1 MSKSEYAPPLAPVGD
16 AASVQ
21 ETVERK
27 VGNAAPG
34 QKSESGPASAGSVG
48 SAAASVP
55 PASSGGFSQAA
66 GWHLPPHATHADPLL
81 DCLVQLTRLHGKP
94 YTAQALSNGLPLV
107 DQRLTPSLLARAAAR
122 AQFSTRI
129 VRRDLVDV
137 PQGLLP
143 AILILNGNQAC
154 LLLKPLEDGRFLV
167 QYPESESPVEVDAQ
181 SLQQSYAGL
190 MCFVRPQFHF
200 EQRAVQKEVQPRSS
214 HWFWAVVLENKRL
227 YRDALMAA
235 VLINVFALTMPLFS
249 MNVYDRVVPNNAV
262 ETLWVLAIGISLVL
276 IFNFVLTTARAYV
289 VDAASKR
296 VDVQLSAQIM
306 ERVLD
311 LRMESRPASV
321 GSFAANLRSF
331 ESVRDFI
338 ASASLTTLVDLPFVL
353 LFLVV
358 IAWISPWMVLAPVV
372 AIGAILL
379 VSFWAQARMEALT
392 LKTFQASSQ
401 RNAMLVESLTN
412 LEAVKTLNAQSGVQR
427 LWESSTQYIAY
438 MGGKIKFI
446 SSGTVNFV
454 QTLQQLVTV
463 AVVVIGVYQVQEQA
477 LSMGGIIAASMIAGR
492 CLAPFGQVAGLMMQ
506 FHNARTSLNS
516 IDNYMKMPVEHEAGR
531 EYVARPDLRG
541 AIEFRNVSFGYP
553 GSAQNSLSG
562 VSFSVRAGER
572 VGIIGRIGSGK
583 TTLEKLVLGLYQPTE
598 GAVLIDGMDARQI
611 DPVDLRRAIGHVPQD
626 PMLFYGSLKH
636 NLLVGA
642 PHATEADM
650 LRAARI
656 AGVDEFAAQNPKGYD
671 MLVGERGESL
681 SGGQR
686 QSIAVARA
694 LIHDPAMLLLDEP
707 SSNLDNQSEAQL
719 KRRLQEAAQGK
730 TMVLVTHR
738 TALLTLVDRLIVIDG
753 GKIVADGAKDQVIEA
768 LKQGRIGGAGGR
780 A

>member
-1 MSKSEYAPPLAPVGD
+1 MSKSDFVPSLAPGHV
-16 AASVQ
+16 SE
-21 ETVERK
+21 ETAQKAPDTERSK
-27 VGNAAPG
+27 DSPD
-34 QKSESGPASAGSVG
+34 
-48 SAAASVP
+48 
-55 PASSGGFSQAA
+55 SSGAAFSQAA
-66 GWHLPPHATHADPLL
+66 GWRIPAHETHADPLL
-81 DCLVQLTRLHGKP
+81 DCLVQLTQLHGKP

-107 DQRLTPSLLARAAAR
+107 NQRLTPSLLARAAAR
-122 AQFSTRI
+122 AQFTTRI
-129 VRRDLVDV
+129 VERGLADV
-137 PQGLLP
+137 PEGLLP
-143 AILILNGNQAC
+143 AILLLNGNRAC
-154 LLLKPLEDGRFLV
+154 LLLKSLDNGRFLL
-167 QYPESESPVEVDAQ
+167 QYPESDSPVEVEAQ
-181 SLQQSYAGL
+181 SLRQDYAGL
-190 MCFVRPQFHF
+190 MCFVRPQFRF
-200 EQRAVQKEVQPRSS
+200 EQRSVQKGVEPRSS
-214 HWFWAVVLENKRL
+214 HWFWAAVLENRRL
-227 YRDALMAA
+227 YRDALLAA
-235 VLINVFALTMPLFS
+235 VLINIFALAMPLFS

-276 IFNFVLTTARAYV
+276 IFNFALTTARAYV

-296 VDVQLSAQIM
+296 VDVKLSAQIM

-311 LRMESRPASV
+311 LRMERRPASV

-353 LFLVV
+353 LFLVA
-358 IAWISPWMVLAPVV
+358 IAWVSPWMLIPPVV
-372 AIGAILL
+372 AIAAILL

-401 RNAMLVESLTN
+401 RNALLVESLTN

-463 AVVVIGVYQVQEQA
+463 AVVVIGVYQVQDA
-477 LSMGGIIAASMIAGR
+477 AISMGGIIAASMIAGR

-506 FHNARTSLNS
+506 YHNARTSLSS
-516 IDNYMKMPVEHEAGR
+516 IDNYMKMPVEHEADR
-531 EYVARPDLRG
+531 EFVSRPDLRG
-541 AIEFRNVSFGYP
+541 AIEFRNVSFSYP
-553 GSAQNSLSG
+553 GSEQSSLSG
-562 VSFSVRAGER
+562 VSFAVQPGER

-598 GAVLIDGMDARQI
+598 GAVLIDGIDARQI

-626 PMLFYGSLKH
+626 PMLFYGSLKQ

-642 PHATEADM
+642 PFAGESDM
-650 LRAARI
+650 LRAARV
-656 AGVDEFAAQNPKGYD
+656 AGVDEFVANNPKGYD

-686 QSIAVARA
+686 QSIAMARA
-694 LIHDPAMLLLDEP
+694 LINDPAMLLLDEP

-719 KRRLQEAAQGK
+719 KRRLQEASAGK
-730 TMVLVTHR
+730 TVVLVTHR
-738 TALLTLVDRLIVIDG
+738 TALLTLVDRLIVIDN
-753 GKIVADGAKDQVIEA
+753 GKIVADGAKDHVIEA
-768 LKQGRIGGAGGR
+768 LKQGRIGGAGAR

>member
-1 MSKSEYAPPLAPVGD
+1 M
-16 AASVQ
+16 
-21 ETVERK
+21 
-27 VGNAAPG
+27 
-34 QKSESGPASAGSVG
+34 PA
-48 SAAASVP
+48 
-55 PASSGGFSQAA
+55 
-66 GWHLPPHATHADPLL
+66 HETHADPLL
-81 DCLVQLTRLHGKP
+81 DCLVQLTNLHGKP

-129 VRRDLVDV
+129 VQRSLDDV

-143 AILILNGNQAC
+143 AILILHGDRAC
-154 LLLKPLEDGRFLV
+154 LLLRALESGRFLL
-167 QYPESESPVEVDAQ
+167 QYPESEGPVEVEAQ
-181 SLQQSYAGL
+181 ALLQDYSGL
-190 MCFVRPQFHF
+190 MCFVRPQFRF
-200 EQRAVQKEVQPRSS
+200 EPRSVQQGLEPRSS
-214 HWFWAVVLENKRL
+214 HWFWAVILENRRL
-227 YRDALMAA
+227 YRDALLAA
-235 VLINVFALTMPLFS
+235 VLINVFALAMPLFS

-262 ETLWVLAIGISLVL
+262 ETLWVLTIGISLVL
-276 IFNFVLTTARAYV
+276 IFNFVLTTTRAYV

-353 LFLVV
+353 LFLVA
-358 IAWISPWMVLAPVV
+358 IAWVSPWMLIPPVV
-372 AIGAILL
+372 AIAAILL
-379 VSFWAQARMEALT
+379 VSFWAQARMESLT

-401 RNAMLVESLTN
+401 RNALLVESLTN

-454 QTLQQLVTV
+454 QTLQQLVTI
-463 AVVVIGVYQVQEQA
+463 AVVVIGVYQVQDSA

-516 IDNYMKMPVEHEAGR
+516 IDNYMKMPVEHEAER
-531 EYVARPDLRG
+531 EFVSRPDLRG
-541 AIEFRNVSFGYP
+541 AIEFRNVSFSYP
-553 GSAQNSLSG
+553 GSEQASLSG
-562 VSFSVRAGER
+562 VSFSLRPGER

-583 TTLEKLVLGLYQPTE
+583 TTLEKLVLGLYQPSE
-598 GAVLIDGMDARQI
+598 GSVLIDGMDARQI

-642 PHATEADM
+642 PFADETDM
-650 LRAARI
+650 LHAARI
-656 AGVDEFAAQNPKGYD
+656 AGVDDFAARNPKGYD

-694 LIHDPAMLLLDEP
+694 LINDPAILLLDEP

-719 KRRLQEAAQGK
+719 KRRLEEASQGK
-730 TMVLVTHR
+730 TILLVTHR

-753 GKIVADGAKDQVIEA
+753 GRIVADGAKDQVIEA
-768 LKQGRIGGAGGR
+768 LKQGRIGGVGGR

>member
-1 MSKSEYAPPLAPVGD
+1 MASSNGTDVTQKAGQGSLPE
-16 AASVQ
+16 AA
-21 ETVERK
+21 
-27 VGNAAPG
+27 AAAE
-34 QKSESGPASAGSVG
+34 QVGPAFLGARG
-48 SAAASVP
+48 SAHA
-55 PASSGGFSQAA
+55 PAGDWRMPA
-66 GWHLPPHATHADPLL
+66 HETHADPLL
-81 DCLVQLTRLHGKP
+81 DCLVQLTNLHGKP

-129 VRRDLVDV
+129 VQRSLDAV

-143 AILILNGNQAC
+143 AILILHGDRAC
-154 LLLKPLEDGRFLV
+154 LLLRTLESGRFLV
-167 QYPESESPVEVDAQ
+167 QYPESESPVEVEAQ
-181 SLQQSYAGL
+181 ALLQDYAGL
-190 MCFVRPQFHF
+190 MCFVRPQFRF
-200 EQRAVQKEVQPRSS
+200 EPRSVQQGMEPRSS
-214 HWFWAVVLENKRL
+214 HWFWAVILENRRL
-227 YRDALMAA
+227 YRDALLAA
-235 VLINVFALTMPLFS
+235 VLINVFALAMPLFS

-276 IFNFVLTTARAYV
+276 IFNFVLTTTRAYV

-353 LFLVV
+353 LFLVA
-358 IAWISPWMVLAPVV
+358 IAWVSPWMLIPPVV
-372 AIGAILL
+372 AIAAILL
-379 VSFWAQARMEALT
+379 VSFWAQVRMESLT

-401 RNAMLVESLTN
+401 RNALLVESLTN

-454 QTLQQLVTV
+454 QTLQQLVTI
-463 AVVVIGVYQVQEQA
+463 AVVVIGVYQVQDA
-477 LSMGGIIAASMIAGR
+477 SLSMGGIIAASMIAGR

-516 IDNYMKMPVEHEAGR
+516 IDNYMKMPVEHEAER
-531 EYVARPDLRG
+531 EFVSRPDLRG
-541 AIEFRNVSFGYP
+541 AIEFRNVSFSYP
-553 GSAQNSLSG
+553 GSEQASLSG
-562 VSFSVRAGER
+562 VSFSLRPGER

-583 TTLEKLVLGLYQPTE
+583 TTLEKLVLGLYQPSE
-598 GAVLIDGMDARQI
+598 GSVLIDGMDARQI

-642 PHATEADM
+642 PFADETDM
-650 LRAARI
+650 LHAARI
-656 AGVDEFAAQNPKGYD
+656 AGVDDFAARNPKGYD

-694 LIHDPAMLLLDEP
+694 LINDPAILLLDEP

-719 KRRLQEAAQGK
+719 KRRLEEASQGK
-730 TMVLVTHR
+730 TILLVTHR

-753 GKIVADGAKDQVIEA
+753 GRIVADGAKDQVIEA
-768 LKQGRIGGAGGR
+768 LKQGRIGGVGGR

>member
-1 MSKSEYAPPLAPVGD
+1 M
-16 AASVQ
+16 
-21 ETVERK
+21 
-27 VGNAAPG
+27 
-34 QKSESGPASAGSVG
+34 PA
-48 SAAASVP
+48 
-55 PASSGGFSQAA
+55 
-66 GWHLPPHATHADPLL
+66 HETHADPLL
-81 DCLVQLTRLHGKP
+81 DCLVQLTNLHGKP

-129 VRRDLVDV
+129 VQRGLDDV

-143 AILILNGNQAC
+143 AILILHGGRAC
-154 LLLKPLEDGRFLV
+154 LLLRPQESGRFLV
-167 QYPESESPVEVDAQ
+167 QYPESESPVEVEAQ
-181 SLQQSYAGL
+181 ALLQDYAGL
-190 MCFVRPQFHF
+190 MCFVRPQFRF
-200 EQRAVQKEVQPRSS
+200 EPRSVQQGMEPRSS
-214 HWFWAVVLENKRL
+214 HWFWAVILENRRL
-227 YRDALMAA
+227 YRDALLAA
-235 VLINVFALTMPLFS
+235 VLINVFALAMPLFS

-276 IFNFVLTTARAYV
+276 IFNFVLTTTRAYV

-353 LFLVV
+353 LFLVA
-358 IAWISPWMVLAPVV
+358 IAWISPWMLIPPVV
-372 AIGAILL
+372 AIAAILL
-379 VSFWAQARMEALT
+379 VSFWAQARMESLT

-401 RNAMLVESLTN
+401 RNALLVESLTN
-412 LEAVKTLNAQSGVQR
+412 LEAVKTLNAQGGVQR

-463 AVVVIGVYQVQEQA
+463 AVVIVGVYQVQDSA

-516 IDNYMKMPVEHEAGR
+516 IDNYMKMPVEHEADR
-531 EYVARPDLRG
+531 EFVSRPDLRG
-541 AIEFRNVSFGYP
+541 AIEFRNVSFSYP
-553 GSAQNSLSG
+553 GSEQASLSG
-562 VSFSVRAGER
+562 VSFSVRPGER

-598 GAVLIDGMDARQI
+598 GSVLIDGVDARQI

-642 PHATEADM
+642 PFAGESDM
-650 LRAARI
+650 LHAARI
-656 AGVDEFAAQNPKGYD
+656 AGVDEFVARNPRGYD

-694 LIHDPAMLLLDEP
+694 LINDPAILLLDEP

-719 KRRLQEAAQGK
+719 KRRLEEAARDK
-730 TMVLVTHR
+730 TILLVTHR

-753 GKIVADGAKDQVIEA
+753 GKIVADGGKEQVIEA
-768 LKQGRIGGAGGR
+768 LKQGRIGGVGGR

>member
-1 MSKSEYAPPLAPVGD
+1 M
-16 AASVQ
+16 
-21 ETVERK
+21 
-27 VGNAAPG
+27 
-34 QKSESGPASAGSVG
+34 PA
-48 SAAASVP
+48 
-55 PASSGGFSQAA
+55 
-66 GWHLPPHATHADPLL
+66 HETHADPLL
-81 DCLVQLTRLHGKP
+81 DCLVQLTHLHGKP

-129 VRRDLVDV
+129 VQRTLDDV

-143 AILILNGNQAC
+143 AILLLHGDRAC
-154 LLLKPLEDGRFLV
+154 LLLRVQEGGRVLL
-167 QYPESESPVEVDAQ
+167 QYPESDSPVEVE
-181 SLQQSYAGL
+181 LQALLQDYMGL
-190 MCFVRPQFHF
+190 MCFVRPQFRF
-200 EQRAVQKEVQPRSS
+200 EQRSVQQGMEPRSS
-214 HWFWAVVLENKRL
+214 HWFWAVILENRRL
-227 YRDALMAA
+227 YRDALLAA
-235 VLINVFALTMPLFS
+235 VLINVFALAMPLFS

-262 ETLWVLAIGISLVL
+262 ETLWVLSIGISLVL
-276 IFNFVLTTARAYV
+276 IFNFVLTTTRAYV

-353 LFLVV
+353 LFLVA
-358 IAWISPWMVLAPVV
+358 IAWVSPWMLIPPVV
-372 AIGAILL
+372 AIAAILL
-379 VSFWAQARMEALT
+379 VSFWAQARMESLT

-401 RNAMLVESLTN
+401 RNALLVESLTN
-412 LEAVKTLNAQSGVQR
+412 LEAVKTLNAQGGVQR

-454 QTLQQLVTV
+454 QTLQQLVTI
-463 AVVVIGVYQVQEQA
+463 AVVVIGVYQVQDSA

-531 EYVARPDLRG
+531 EFVSRPDLRG
-541 AIEFRNVSFGYP
+541 AIEFRNVSFSYP
-553 GSAQNSLSG
+553 GSEQASLSG
-562 VSFSVRAGER
+562 VSFSLRPGER

-583 TTLEKLVLGLYQPTE
+583 TTLEKLVLGLYQPSE
-598 GAVLIDGMDARQI
+598 GSVLIDGVDARQI

-642 PHATEADM
+642 PFADESDM
-650 LRAARI
+650 LHAARI
-656 AGVDEFAAQNPKGYD
+656 AGVDEFVARNPKGYD

-694 LIHDPAMLLLDEP
+694 LINDPAILLLDEP
-707 SSNLDNQSEAQL
+707 SSNLDNQSEVQL
-719 KRRLQEAAQGK
+719 KRRLEEAAKDK
-730 TMVLVTHR
+730 TILLVTHR

-768 LKQGRIGGAGGR
+768 LKQGRIGGVGAR

>member
-1 MSKSEYAPPLAPVGD
+1 MSRPDFEPSLASSNGTD
-16 AASVQ
+16 ATQKAGQGSLT
-21 ETVERK
+21 E
-27 VGNAAPG
+27 AAAAAE
-34 QKSESGPASAGSVG
+34 QAGPAFLGARSSAH
-48 SAAASVP
+48 A
-55 PASSGGFSQAA
+55 PAGDWRMPA
-66 GWHLPPHATHADPLL
+66 HETHADPLL
-81 DCLVQLTRLHGKP
+81 DCLVQLTNLHGKP

-129 VRRDLVDV
+129 VQRSLDAV

-143 AILILNGNQAC
+143 AILILHGGRAC
-154 LLLKPLEDGRFLV
+154 LLLRTLESGRFLL
-167 QYPESESPVEVDAQ
+167 QYPESESPVEVEAQ
-181 SLQQSYAGL
+181 ALLQDYAGL
-190 MCFVRPQFHF
+190 MCFVRPQFRF
-200 EQRAVQKEVQPRSS
+200 EPRSVQQGMEPRSS
-214 HWFWAVVLENKRL
+214 HWFWAVILENRRL
-227 YRDALMAA
+227 YRDALLAA
-235 VLINVFALTMPLFS
+235 VLINVFALAMPLFS

-276 IFNFVLTTARAYV
+276 IFNFVLTTTRAYV

-353 LFLVV
+353 LFLVA
-358 IAWISPWMVLAPVV
+358 IAWVSPWMLIPPVV
-372 AIGAILL
+372 AIAAILL
-379 VSFWAQARMEALT
+379 VSFWAQARMESLT

-401 RNAMLVESLTN
+401 RNALLVESLTN

-454 QTLQQLVTV
+454 QTLQQLVTI
-463 AVVVIGVYQVQEQA
+463 AVVVIGVYQVQDA
-477 LSMGGIIAASMIAGR
+477 SLSMGGIIAASMIAGR

-516 IDNYMKMPVEHEAGR
+516 IDNYMKMPVEHEAER
-531 EYVARPDLRG
+531 EFVSRPDLRG
-541 AIEFRNVSFGYP
+541 AIEFRNVSFSYP
-553 GSAQNSLSG
+553 GSEQASLSG
-562 VSFSVRAGER
+562 VSFSLRPGER

-583 TTLEKLVLGLYQPTE
+583 TTLEKLVLGLYQPSE
-598 GAVLIDGMDARQI
+598 GSVLIDGMDARQI

-642 PHATEADM
+642 PFADETDM
-650 LRAARI
+650 LHAARI
-656 AGVDEFAAQNPKGYD
+656 AGVDDFAARNPKGYD

-694 LIHDPAMLLLDEP
+694 LINDPAILLLDEP

-719 KRRLQEAAQGK
+719 KRRLEEASQGK
-730 TMVLVTHR
+730 TILLVTHR

-753 GKIVADGAKDQVIEA
+753 GRIVADGAKDQVIEA
-768 LKQGRIGGAGGR
+768 LKQGRIGGVGGR

>member
-1 MSKSEYAPPLAPVGD
+1 M
-16 AASVQ
+16 
-21 ETVERK
+21 
-27 VGNAAPG
+27 
-34 QKSESGPASAGSVG
+34 PA
-48 SAAASVP
+48 
-55 PASSGGFSQAA
+55 
-66 GWHLPPHATHADPLL
+66 HETHADPLL
-81 DCLVQLTRLHGKP
+81 DCLVQLTNLHGKP

-129 VRRDLVDV
+129 VQRGLDDV

-143 AILILNGNQAC
+143 AILILHGGRAC
-154 LLLKPLEDGRFLV
+154 LLLRPQESGRFLV
-167 QYPESESPVEVDAQ
+167 QYPESESPVEVEAQ
-181 SLQQSYAGL
+181 ALLQDYAGL
-190 MCFVRPQFHF
+190 MCFVRPQFRF
-200 EQRAVQKEVQPRSS
+200 EPRSVQQGMEPRSS
-214 HWFWAVVLENKRL
+214 HWFWAVILENRRL
-227 YRDALMAA
+227 YRDALLAA
-235 VLINVFALTMPLFS
+235 VLINVFALAMPLFS

-276 IFNFVLTTARAYV
+276 IFNFVLTTTRAYV

-353 LFLVV
+353 LFLVA
-358 IAWISPWMVLAPVV
+358 IAWISPWMLIPPVV
-372 AIGAILL
+372 AIAAILL
-379 VSFWAQARMEALT
+379 VSFWAQARMESLT

-401 RNAMLVESLTN
+401 RNALLVESLTN
-412 LEAVKTLNAQSGVQR
+412 LEAVKTLNAQGGVQR

-463 AVVVIGVYQVQEQA
+463 AVVIVGVYQVQDSA

-516 IDNYMKMPVEHEAGR
+516 IDNYMKMPVEHEADR
-531 EYVARPDLRG
+531 EFVSRPDLRG
-541 AIEFRNVSFGYP
+541 AIEFRNVSFSYP
-553 GSAQNSLSG
+553 GSEQASLSG
-562 VSFSVRAGER
+562 VSFSLRPGER

-583 TTLEKLVLGLYQPTE
+583 TTLEKLVLGLYQPSE
-598 GAVLIDGMDARQI
+598 GSVLIDGMDARQI

-642 PHATEADM
+642 PFADETDM
-650 LRAARI
+650 LHAARI
-656 AGVDEFAAQNPKGYD
+656 AGVDDFAARNPKGYD

-694 LIHDPAMLLLDEP
+694 LINDPAILLLDEP

-719 KRRLQEAAQGK
+719 KRRLEEAARDK
-730 TMVLVTHR
+730 TILLVTHR

-753 GKIVADGAKDQVIEA
+753 GKIVADGGKEQVIEA
-768 LKQGRIGGAGGR
+768 LKQGRIGGVGGR

>member
-1 MSKSEYAPPLAPVGD
+1 MASSNGTD
-16 AASVQ
+16 ATQKAGQGSLP
-21 ETVERK
+21 E
-27 VGNAAPG
+27 AAAAAE
-34 QKSESGPASAGSVG
+34 QVGPAFLGARG
-48 SAAASVP
+48 SAHA
-55 PASSGGFSQAA
+55 PAGDWRMPA
-66 GWHLPPHATHADPLL
+66 HETHADPLL
-81 DCLVQLTRLHGKP
+81 DCLVQLTNLHGKP

-129 VRRDLVDV
+129 VQRSLDAV

-143 AILILNGNQAC
+143 AILILNGGRAC
-154 LLLKPLEDGRFLV
+154 LLLRALESGRFLL
-167 QYPESESPVEVDAQ
+167 QYPESESPVEVEAQ
-181 SLQQSYAGL
+181 ALLQDYAGL
-190 MCFVRPQFHF
+190 MCFVRPQFRF
-200 EQRAVQKEVQPRSS
+200 EPRSVQQGMEPRSS
-214 HWFWAVVLENKRL
+214 HWFWAVILENRRL
-227 YRDALMAA
+227 YRDALLAA
-235 VLINVFALTMPLFS
+235 VLINVFALAMPLFS

-276 IFNFVLTTARAYV
+276 IFNFVLTTTRAYV

-353 LFLVV
+353 LFLVA
-358 IAWISPWMVLAPVV
+358 IAWVSPWMLIPPVV
-372 AIGAILL
+372 AIAAILL
-379 VSFWAQARMEALT
+379 VSFWAQARMESLT

-401 RNAMLVESLTN
+401 RNALLVESLTN

-454 QTLQQLVTV
+454 QTLQQLVTI
-463 AVVVIGVYQVQEQA
+463 AVVVIGVYQVQDA
-477 LSMGGIIAASMIAGR
+477 SLSMGGIIAASMIAGR

-516 IDNYMKMPVEHEAGR
+516 IDSYMKMPVEHEAER
-531 EYVARPDLRG
+531 EFVSRPDLRG
-541 AIEFRNVSFGYP
+541 AIEFRNVSFSYP
-553 GSAQNSLSG
+553 GSEQASLSG
-562 VSFSVRAGER
+562 VSFSLRPGER

-583 TTLEKLVLGLYQPTE
+583 TTLEKLVLGLYQPSE
-598 GAVLIDGMDARQI
+598 GSVLIDGMDARQI

-642 PHATEADM
+642 PFADETDM
-650 LRAARI
+650 LHAARI
-656 AGVDEFAAQNPKGYD
+656 AGVDDFAARNPKGYD

-694 LIHDPAMLLLDEP
+694 LINDPAILLLDEP

-719 KRRLQEAAQGK
+719 KRRLEEASQGK
-730 TMVLVTHR
+730 TILLVTHR

-753 GKIVADGAKDQVIEA
+753 GRIVADGAKDQVIEA
-768 LKQGRIGGAGGR
+768 LKQGRIGGVGGR

>member
-1 MSKSEYAPPLAPVGD
+1 M
-16 AASVQ
+16 
-21 ETVERK
+21 
-27 VGNAAPG
+27 
-34 QKSESGPASAGSVG
+34 PA
-48 SAAASVP
+48 
-55 PASSGGFSQAA
+55 
-66 GWHLPPHATHADPLL
+66 HETHADPLL
-81 DCLVQLTRLHGKP
+81 DCLVQLTHLHGKP

-129 VRRDLVDV
+129 VQRTLDDV

-143 AILILNGNQAC
+143 AILLLHGDRAC
-154 LLLKPLEDGRFLV
+154 LLLRVQEGGRVLL
-167 QYPESESPVEVDAQ
+167 QYPESDSPVEVE
-181 SLQQSYAGL
+181 LQALLQDYMGL
-190 MCFVRPQFHF
+190 MCFVRPQFRF
-200 EQRAVQKEVQPRSS
+200 EQRSVQQGMEPRSS
-214 HWFWAVVLENKRL
+214 HWFWAVILENRRL
-227 YRDALMAA
+227 YRDALLAA
-235 VLINVFALTMPLFS
+235 VLINVFALAMPLFS

-262 ETLWVLAIGISLVL
+262 ETLWVLSIGISLVL
-276 IFNFVLTTARAYV
+276 IFNFVLTTTRAYV

-353 LFLVV
+353 LFLVA
-358 IAWISPWMVLAPVV
+358 IAWVSPWMLIPPVV
-372 AIGAILL
+372 AIAAILL
-379 VSFWAQARMEALT
+379 VSFWAQARMESLT

-401 RNAMLVESLTN
+401 RNALLVESLTN
-412 LEAVKTLNAQSGVQR
+412 LEALKTLNAQGGVQR

-454 QTLQQLVTV
+454 QTLQQLVTI
-463 AVVVIGVYQVQEQA
+463 AVVVIGVYQVQDSA

-531 EYVARPDLRG
+531 EFVSRPDLRG
-541 AIEFRNVSFGYP
+541 AIEFRNVSFSYP
-553 GSAQNSLSG
+553 GSEQASLSG
-562 VSFSVRAGER
+562 VSFSLRPGER

-583 TTLEKLVLGLYQPTE
+583 TTLEKLVLGLYQPSE
-598 GAVLIDGMDARQI
+598 GSVLIDGVDARQI

-642 PHATEADM
+642 PFADESDM
-650 LRAARI
+650 LHAARI
-656 AGVDEFAAQNPKGYD
+656 AGVDEFVARNPKGYD

-694 LIHDPAMLLLDEP
+694 LINDPAILLLDEP
-707 SSNLDNQSEAQL
+707 SSNLDNQSEVQL
-719 KRRLQEAAQGK
+719 KRRLEEAAKDK
-730 TMVLVTHR
+730 TILLVTHR

-768 LKQGRIGGAGGR
+768 LKQGRIGGVGAR

>member
-1 MSKSEYAPPLAPVGD
+1 M
-16 AASVQ
+16 
-21 ETVERK
+21 
-27 VGNAAPG
+27 
-34 QKSESGPASAGSVG
+34 PA
-48 SAAASVP
+48 
-55 PASSGGFSQAA
+55 
-66 GWHLPPHATHADPLL
+66 HETHADPLL
-81 DCLVQLTRLHGKP
+81 DCLVQLTNLHGKP

-129 VRRDLVDV
+129 VQRSLDAV

-143 AILILNGNQAC
+143 AILILHGDRAC
-154 LLLKPLEDGRFLV
+154 LLLRTLESGRFLV
-167 QYPESESPVEVDAQ
+167 QYPESESPVEVEAQ
-181 SLQQSYAGL
+181 ALLQDYAGL
-190 MCFVRPQFHF
+190 MCFVRPQFRF
-200 EQRAVQKEVQPRSS
+200 EPRSVQQGMEPRSS
-214 HWFWAVVLENKRL
+214 HWFWAVILENRRL
-227 YRDALMAA
+227 YRDALLAA
-235 VLINVFALTMPLFS
+235 VLINVFALAMPLFS

-276 IFNFVLTTARAYV
+276 IFNFVLTTTRAYV

-353 LFLVV
+353 LFLVA
-358 IAWISPWMVLAPVV
+358 IAWVSPWMLIPPVV
-372 AIGAILL
+372 AIAAILL
-379 VSFWAQARMEALT
+379 VSFWAQVRMESLT

-401 RNAMLVESLTN
+401 RNALLVESLTN

-454 QTLQQLVTV
+454 QTLQQLVTI
-463 AVVVIGVYQVQEQA
+463 AVVVIGVYQVQDA
-477 LSMGGIIAASMIAGR
+477 SLSMGGIIAASMIAGR

-516 IDNYMKMPVEHEAGR
+516 IDNYMKMPVEHEAER
-531 EYVARPDLRG
+531 EFVSRPDLRG
-541 AIEFRNVSFGYP
+541 AIEFRNVSFSYP
-553 GSAQNSLSG
+553 GSEQASLSG
-562 VSFSVRAGER
+562 VSFSLRPGER

-583 TTLEKLVLGLYQPTE
+583 TTLEKLVLGLYQPSE
-598 GAVLIDGMDARQI
+598 GSVLIDGMDARQI

-642 PHATEADM
+642 PFADETDM
-650 LRAARI
+650 LHAARI
-656 AGVDEFAAQNPKGYD
+656 AGVDDFAARNPKGYD

-694 LIHDPAMLLLDEP
+694 LINDPAILLLDEP

-719 KRRLQEAAQGK
+719 KRRLEEASQGK
-730 TMVLVTHR
+730 TILLVTHR

-753 GKIVADGAKDQVIEA
+753 GRIVADGAKDQVIEA
-768 LKQGRIGGAGGR
+768 LKQGRIGGVGGR

>member
-1 MSKSEYAPPLAPVGD
+1 M
-16 AASVQ
+16 
-21 ETVERK
+21 
-27 VGNAAPG
+27 
-34 QKSESGPASAGSVG
+34 PA
-48 SAAASVP
+48 
-55 PASSGGFSQAA
+55 
-66 GWHLPPHATHADPLL
+66 HETHADPLL
-81 DCLVQLTRLHGKP
+81 DCLVQLTHLHGKP

-107 DQRLTPSLLARAAAR
+107 DQRLTPSLLTRAAAR

-129 VRRDLVDV
+129 VQRSLDDV

-143 AILILNGNQAC
+143 AILILHGDRAC
-154 LLLKPLEDGRFLV
+154 LLLRALESGRFLL
-167 QYPESESPVEVDAQ
+167 QYPESESPVEVEAQ
-181 SLQQSYAGL
+181 ALLQDYAGL
-190 MCFVRPQFHF
+190 MCFVRPQFRF
-200 EQRAVQKEVQPRSS
+200 EPRSVQQGMEPRSS
-214 HWFWAVVLENKRL
+214 HWFWAVILENRRL
-227 YRDALMAA
+227 YRDALLAA
-235 VLINVFALTMPLFS
+235 VLINVFALAMPLFS

-276 IFNFVLTTARAYV
+276 IFNFVLTTTRAYV

-353 LFLVV
+353 LFLVA
-358 IAWISPWMVLAPVV
+358 IAWVSPWMLIPPVV
-372 AIGAILL
+372 AIAAILL
-379 VSFWAQARMEALT
+379 VSFWAQARMESLT

-401 RNAMLVESLTN
+401 RNALLVESLTN
-412 LEAVKTLNAQSGVQR
+412 LEAVKTLNAQGGVQR

-463 AVVVIGVYQVQEQA
+463 AVVIVGVYQVQDSA

-516 IDNYMKMPVEHEAGR
+516 IDNYMKMPVEHEADR
-531 EYVARPDLRG
+531 EFVSRPDLRG
-541 AIEFRNVSFGYP
+541 AIEFRNVSFSYP
-553 GSAQNSLSG
+553 GSEQASLSG
-562 VSFSVRAGER
+562 VSFSVRPGER

-598 GAVLIDGMDARQI
+598 GSVLIDGVDARQI

-642 PHATEADM
+642 PFAGESDM
-650 LRAARI
+650 LHAARI
-656 AGVDEFAAQNPKGYD
+656 AGVDEFVARNPKGYD

-694 LIHDPAMLLLDEP
+694 LINDPAILLLDEP

-719 KRRLQEAAQGK
+719 KRRLEEAARDK
-730 TMVLVTHR
+730 TILLVTHR

-753 GKIVADGAKDQVIEA
+753 GKIVADGGKEQVIEA
-768 LKQGRIGGAGGR
+768 LKQGRIGGVGGR

>member
-1 MSKSEYAPPLAPVGD
+1 M
-16 AASVQ
+16 
-21 ETVERK
+21 
-27 VGNAAPG
+27 
-34 QKSESGPASAGSVG
+34 PA
-48 SAAASVP
+48 
-55 PASSGGFSQAA
+55 
-66 GWHLPPHATHADPLL
+66 HETHADPLL
-81 DCLVQLTRLHGKP
+81 DCLVQLTNLHGKP

-129 VRRDLVDV
+129 VQRGLDDV

-143 AILILNGNQAC
+143 AILILHGDRAC
-154 LLLKPLEDGRFLV
+154 LLLRALESGRFLL
-167 QYPESESPVEVDAQ
+167 QYPESESPVEVEAQ
-181 SLQQSYAGL
+181 ALLQDYAGL
-190 MCFVRPQFHF
+190 MCFVRPQFRF
-200 EQRAVQKEVQPRSS
+200 EPRSVQQGMEPRSS
-214 HWFWAVVLENKRL
+214 HWFWAVILENRRL
-227 YRDALMAA
+227 YRDALLAA
-235 VLINVFALTMPLFS
+235 VLINVFALAMPLFS

-276 IFNFVLTTARAYV
+276 IFNFVLTTTRAYV

-353 LFLVV
+353 LFLVA
-358 IAWISPWMVLAPVV
+358 IAWVSPWMLIPPVV
-372 AIGAILL
+372 AIAAILL
-379 VSFWAQARMEALT
+379 VSFWAQARMESLT

-401 RNAMLVESLTN
+401 RNALLVESLTN

-454 QTLQQLVTV
+454 QTLQQLVTI
-463 AVVVIGVYQVQEQA
+463 AVVVIGVYQVQDA
-477 LSMGGIIAASMIAGR
+477 SLSMGGIIAASMIAGR

-516 IDNYMKMPVEHEAGR
+516 IDNYMKMPVEHEAER
-531 EYVARPDLRG
+531 EFVSRPDLRG
-541 AIEFRNVSFGYP
+541 AIEFRNVSFSYP
-553 GSAQNSLSG
+553 GSEQASLSG
-562 VSFSVRAGER
+562 VSFSLRPGER

-583 TTLEKLVLGLYQPTE
+583 TTLEKLVLGLYQPSE
-598 GAVLIDGMDARQI
+598 GSVLIDGMDARQI

-642 PHATEADM
+642 PFADETDM
-650 LRAARI
+650 LHAARI
-656 AGVDEFAAQNPKGYD
+656 AGVDDFAARNPKGYD

-694 LIHDPAMLLLDEP
+694 LINDPAILLLDEP

-719 KRRLQEAAQGK
+719 KRRLEEASQGK
-730 TMVLVTHR
+730 TILLVTHR

-753 GKIVADGAKDQVIEA
+753 GRIVADGAKDQVIEA
-768 LKQGRIGGAGGR
+768 LKQGRIGGVGGR

>member
-1 MSKSEYAPPLAPVGD
+1 M
-16 AASVQ
+16 
-21 ETVERK
+21 
-27 VGNAAPG
+27 
-34 QKSESGPASAGSVG
+34 PA
-48 SAAASVP
+48 
-55 PASSGGFSQAA
+55 
-66 GWHLPPHATHADPLL
+66 HETHADPLL
-81 DCLVQLTRLHGKP
+81 DCLVQLTNLHGKP

-129 VRRDLVDV
+129 VQRGLDDV

-143 AILILNGNQAC
+143 AILILHGGRAC
-154 LLLKPLEDGRFLV
+154 LLLRPQESGRFLV
-167 QYPESESPVEVDAQ
+167 QYPESESPVEVEAQ
-181 SLQQSYAGL
+181 ALLQDYAGL
-190 MCFVRPQFHF
+190 MCFVRPQFRF
-200 EQRAVQKEVQPRSS
+200 EPRSVQQGMEPRSS
-214 HWFWAVVLENKRL
+214 HWFWAVILENRRL
-227 YRDALMAA
+227 YRDALLAA
-235 VLINVFALTMPLFS
+235 VLINVFALAMPLFS

-276 IFNFVLTTARAYV
+276 IFNFVLTTTRAYV

-353 LFLVV
+353 LFLVA
-358 IAWISPWMVLAPVV
+358 IAWISPWMLIPPVV
-372 AIGAILL
+372 AIAAILL
-379 VSFWAQARMEALT
+379 VSFWAQARMESLT

-401 RNAMLVESLTN
+401 RNALLVESLTN
-412 LEAVKTLNAQSGVQR
+412 LEAVKTLNAQGGVQR

-463 AVVVIGVYQVQEQA
+463 AVVIVGVYQVQDSA

-516 IDNYMKMPVEHEAGR
+516 IDNYMKMPVEHEADR
-531 EYVARPDLRG
+531 EFVSRPDLRG
-541 AIEFRNVSFGYP
+541 AIEFRNVSFSYP
-553 GSAQNSLSG
+553 GSEQASLSG
-562 VSFSVRAGER
+562 VSFSVRPGER

-598 GAVLIDGMDARQI
+598 GSVLIDGVDARQI

-642 PHATEADM
+642 PFAGESDM
-650 LRAARI
+650 LHAARI
-656 AGVDEFAAQNPKGYD
+656 AGVDEFVARNPKGYD

-694 LIHDPAMLLLDEP
+694 LINDPAILLLDEP

-719 KRRLQEAAQGK
+719 KRRLEEAAQDK
-730 TMVLVTHR
+730 TILLVTHR

-753 GKIVADGAKDQVIEA
+753 GKIVADGGKEQVIEA
-768 LKQGRIGGAGGR
+768 LKQGRIGGVGGR

>member
-1 MSKSEYAPPLAPVGD
+1 M
-16 AASVQ
+16 
-21 ETVERK
+21 
-27 VGNAAPG
+27 
-34 QKSESGPASAGSVG
+34 PA
-48 SAAASVP
+48 
-55 PASSGGFSQAA
+55 
-66 GWHLPPHATHADPLL
+66 HETHADPLL
-81 DCLVQLTRLHGKP
+81 DCLVQLTNLHGKP

-129 VRRDLVDV
+129 VQRSLDAV

-143 AILILNGNQAC
+143 AILILHGDRAC
-154 LLLKPLEDGRFLV
+154 LLLRALESGRFLL
-167 QYPESESPVEVDAQ
+167 QYPESESPVEVEAQ
-181 SLQQSYAGL
+181 ALLQDYAGL
-190 MCFVRPQFHF
+190 MCFVRPQFRF
-200 EQRAVQKEVQPRSS
+200 EPRSVQQGMEPRSS
-214 HWFWAVVLENKRL
+214 HWFWAVILENRRL
-227 YRDALMAA
+227 YRDALLAA
-235 VLINVFALTMPLFS
+235 VLINVFALAMPLFS

-276 IFNFVLTTARAYV
+276 IFNFVLTTTRAYV

-353 LFLVV
+353 LFLVA
-358 IAWISPWMVLAPVV
+358 IAWVSPWMLIPPVV
-372 AIGAILL
+372 AIAAILL
-379 VSFWAQARMEALT
+379 VSFWAQARMESLT

-401 RNAMLVESLTN
+401 RNALLVESLTN

-454 QTLQQLVTV
+454 QTLQQLVTI
-463 AVVVIGVYQVQEQA
+463 AVVVIGVYQVQDA
-477 LSMGGIIAASMIAGR
+477 SLSMGGIIAASMIAGR

-516 IDNYMKMPVEHEAGR
+516 IDNYMKMPVEHEAER
-531 EYVARPDLRG
+531 EFVSRPDLRG
-541 AIEFRNVSFGYP
+541 AIEFRNVSFSYP
-553 GSAQNSLSG
+553 GSEQASLSG
-562 VSFSVRAGER
+562 VSFSLRPGER

-583 TTLEKLVLGLYQPTE
+583 TTLEKLVLGLYQPSE
-598 GAVLIDGMDARQI
+598 GSVLIDGMDARQI

-642 PHATEADM
+642 PFADETDM
-650 LRAARI
+650 LHAARI
-656 AGVDEFAAQNPKGYD
+656 AGVDDFAARNPKGYD

-694 LIHDPAMLLLDEP
+694 LINDPAILLLDEP

-719 KRRLQEAAQGK
+719 KRRLEEASQGK
-730 TMVLVTHR
+730 TILLVTHR

-753 GKIVADGAKDQVIEA
+753 GRIVADGAKDQVIEA
-768 LKQGRIGGAGGR
+768 LKQGRIGGVGGR

>member
-1 MSKSEYAPPLAPVGD
+1 MSRPDFEPSLASSNGTD
-16 AASVQ
+16 ATQKAGQGSLP
-21 ETVERK
+21 E
-27 VGNAAPG
+27 AAAAAE
-34 QKSESGPASAGSVG
+34 QAGPAFLGARSSAH
-48 SAAASVP
+48 A
-55 PASSGGFSQAA
+55 PAGDWRMPA
-66 GWHLPPHATHADPLL
+66 HETHADPLL
-81 DCLVQLTRLHGKP
+81 DCLVQLTNLHGKP

-129 VRRDLVDV
+129 VQRSLDAV

-143 AILILNGNQAC
+143 AILILHGDRAC
-154 LLLKPLEDGRFLV
+154 LLLRTLESGRFLL
-167 QYPESESPVEVDAQ
+167 QYPESESPVEVEAQ
-181 SLQQSYAGL
+181 ALLQDYAGL
-190 MCFVRPQFHF
+190 MCFVRPQFRF
-200 EQRAVQKEVQPRSS
+200 EPRSVQQGMEPRSS
-214 HWFWAVVLENKRL
+214 HWFWAVILENRRL
-227 YRDALMAA
+227 YRDALLAA
-235 VLINVFALTMPLFS
+235 VLINVFALAMPLFS

-276 IFNFVLTTARAYV
+276 IFNFVLTTTRAYV

-353 LFLVV
+353 LFLVA
-358 IAWISPWMVLAPVV
+358 IAWVSPWMLIPPVV
-372 AIGAILL
+372 AIAAILL
-379 VSFWAQARMEALT
+379 VSFWAQARMESLT

-401 RNAMLVESLTN
+401 RNALLVESLTN

-454 QTLQQLVTV
+454 QTLQQLVTI
-463 AVVVIGVYQVQEQA
+463 AVVVIGVYQVQDA
-477 LSMGGIIAASMIAGR
+477 SLSMGGIIAASMIAGR

-516 IDNYMKMPVEHEAGR
+516 IDNYMKMPVEHEAER
-531 EYVARPDLRG
+531 EFVSRPDLRG
-541 AIEFRNVSFGYP
+541 AIEFRNVSFSYP
-553 GSAQNSLSG
+553 GSEQASLSG
-562 VSFSVRAGER
+562 VSFSLRPGER
-572 VGIIGRIGSGK
+572 VGIIGRIGTGK
-583 TTLEKLVLGLYQPTE
+583 TTLEKLVLGLYQPSE
-598 GAVLIDGMDARQI
+598 GSVLIDGMDARQI

-642 PHATEADM
+642 PFADETDM
-650 LRAARI
+650 LHAARI
-656 AGVDEFAAQNPKGYD
+656 AGVDDFAARNPKGYD

-694 LIHDPAMLLLDEP
+694 LINDPAILLLDEP

-719 KRRLQEAAQGK
+719 KRRLEEASQGK
-730 TMVLVTHR
+730 TILLVTHR

-753 GKIVADGAKDQVIEA
+753 GRIVADGAKDQVIEA
-768 LKQGRIGGAGGR
+768 LKQGRIGGVGGR

>member
-1 MSKSEYAPPLAPVGD
+1 M
-16 AASVQ
+16 
-21 ETVERK
+21 
-27 VGNAAPG
+27 
-34 QKSESGPASAGSVG
+34 PA
-48 SAAASVP
+48 
-55 PASSGGFSQAA
+55 
-66 GWHLPPHATHADPLL
+66 HETHADPLL
-81 DCLVQLTRLHGKP
+81 DCLVQLTNLHGKP

-129 VRRDLVDV
+129 VQRGLDDV

-143 AILILNGNQAC
+143 AILILHGDRAC
-154 LLLKPLEDGRFLV
+154 LLLRTLESGRFLL
-167 QYPESESPVEVDAQ
+167 QYPESESPVEVEAQ
-181 SLQQSYAGL
+181 ALLQDYAGL
-190 MCFVRPQFHF
+190 MCFVRPQFRF
-200 EQRAVQKEVQPRSS
+200 EPRSVQQGMEPRSS
-214 HWFWAVVLENKRL
+214 HWFWAVILENRRL
-227 YRDALMAA
+227 YRDALLAA
-235 VLINVFALTMPLFS
+235 VLINVFALAMPLFS

-276 IFNFVLTTARAYV
+276 IFNFVLTTTRAYV

-311 LRMESRPASV
+311 LRIESRPASV

-353 LFLVV
+353 LFLVA
-358 IAWISPWMVLAPVV
+358 IAWVSPWMLIPPVV
-372 AIGAILL
+372 AIAAILL
-379 VSFWAQARMEALT
+379 VSFWAQARMESLT

-401 RNAMLVESLTN
+401 RNALLVESLTN

-454 QTLQQLVTV
+454 QTLQQLVTI
-463 AVVVIGVYQVQEQA
+463 AVVVIGVYQVQDAA

-516 IDNYMKMPVEHEAGR
+516 IDNYMKMPVEHEAER
-531 EYVARPDLRG
+531 EFVSRPDLRG
-541 AIEFRNVSFGYP
+541 AIEFRNVSFSYP
-553 GSAQNSLSG
+553 GSEQASLSG
-562 VSFSVRAGER
+562 VSFSLRPGER

-583 TTLEKLVLGLYQPTE
+583 TTLEKLVLGLYQPSE
-598 GAVLIDGMDARQI
+598 GSVLIDGMDARQI

-642 PHATEADM
+642 PFADETDM
-650 LRAARI
+650 LHAARI
-656 AGVDEFAAQNPKGYD
+656 AGVDDFAARNPKGYD

-694 LIHDPAMLLLDEP
+694 LINDPAILLLDEP

-719 KRRLQEAAQGK
+719 KRRLEEASQGK
-730 TMVLVTHR
+730 TILLVTHR

-753 GKIVADGAKDQVIEA
+753 GRIVADGAKDQVIEA
-768 LKQGRIGGAGGR
+768 LKQGRIGGVGGR

>member
-1 MSKSEYAPPLAPVGD
+1 MASSNGTD
-16 AASVQ
+16 ATQKAGQGSLP
-21 ETVERK
+21 E
-27 VGNAAPG
+27 AAAAAE
-34 QKSESGPASAGSVG
+34 QVGPAFLGARG
-48 SAAASVP
+48 SAHA
-55 PASSGGFSQAA
+55 PAGDWRMPA
-66 GWHLPPHATHADPLL
+66 HETHADPLL
-81 DCLVQLTRLHGKP
+81 DCLVQLTNLHGKP

-129 VRRDLVDV
+129 VQRSLDAV

-143 AILILNGNQAC
+143 AILILHGDRAC
-154 LLLKPLEDGRFLV
+154 LLLRTLESGRFLL
-167 QYPESESPVEVDAQ
+167 QYPESESPVEVEAQ
-181 SLQQSYAGL
+181 ALLQDYAGL
-190 MCFVRPQFHF
+190 MCFVRPQFRF
-200 EQRAVQKEVQPRSS
+200 EPRSVQQGMEPRSS
-214 HWFWAVVLENKRL
+214 HWFWAVILENRRL
-227 YRDALMAA
+227 YRDALLAA
-235 VLINVFALTMPLFS
+235 VLINVFALAMPLFS

-276 IFNFVLTTARAYV
+276 IFNFVLTTTRAYV

-353 LFLVV
+353 LFLVA
-358 IAWISPWMVLAPVV
+358 IAWVSPWMLIPPVV
-372 AIGAILL
+372 AIAAILL
-379 VSFWAQARMEALT
+379 VSFWAQARMENLT

-401 RNAMLVESLTN
+401 RNALLVESLTN

-454 QTLQQLVTV
+454 QTLQQLVTI
-463 AVVVIGVYQVQEQA
+463 AVVVIGVYQVQDA
-477 LSMGGIIAASMIAGR
+477 SLSMGGIIAASMIAGR

-516 IDNYMKMPVEHEAGR
+516 IDNYMKMPVEHEAER
-531 EYVARPDLRG
+531 EFVSRPDLRG
-541 AIEFRNVSFGYP
+541 AIEFRNVSFSYP
-553 GSAQNSLSG
+553 GSEQASLSG
-562 VSFSVRAGER
+562 VSFSLRPGER

-583 TTLEKLVLGLYQPTE
+583 TTLEKLVLGLYQPSE
-598 GAVLIDGMDARQI
+598 GSVLIDGMDARQI

-642 PHATEADM
+642 PFADETDM
-650 LRAARI
+650 LHAARI
-656 AGVDEFAAQNPKGYD
+656 AGVDDFAARNPKGYD

-694 LIHDPAMLLLDEP
+694 LINDPAILLLDEP

-719 KRRLQEAAQGK
+719 KRRLEEASQGK
-730 TMVLVTHR
+730 TILLVTHR

-753 GKIVADGAKDQVIEA
+753 GRIVADGAKDQVIEA
-768 LKQGRIGGAGGR
+768 LKQGRIGGVGGR

>member
-1 MSKSEYAPPLAPVGD
+1 MASSNGTD
-16 AASVQ
+16 ATQKAGQGSLP
-21 ETVERK
+21 E
-27 VGNAAPG
+27 AAAAAAAE
-34 QKSESGPASAGSVG
+34 QAGPAFLGARSSAH
-48 SAAASVP
+48 A
-55 PASSGGFSQAA
+55 PAGDWRMPA
-66 GWHLPPHATHADPLL
+66 HETHADPLL
-81 DCLVQLTRLHGKP
+81 DCLVQLTNLHGKP

-129 VRRDLVDV
+129 VQRSLDAV

-143 AILILNGNQAC
+143 AILILNGGRAC
-154 LLLKPLEDGRFLV
+154 LLLRALESGRFLL
-167 QYPESESPVEVDAQ
+167 QYPESESPVEVEAQ
-181 SLQQSYAGL
+181 ALLQDYAGL
-190 MCFVRPQFHF
+190 MCFVRPQFRF
-200 EQRAVQKEVQPRSS
+200 EPRSVQQGMEPRSS
-214 HWFWAVVLENKRL
+214 HWFWAVILENRRL
-227 YRDALMAA
+227 YRDALLAA
-235 VLINVFALTMPLFS
+235 VLINVFALAMPLFS

-276 IFNFVLTTARAYV
+276 IFNFVLTTTRAYV

-353 LFLVV
+353 LFLVA
-358 IAWISPWMVLAPVV
+358 IAWVSPWMLIPPVV
-372 AIGAILL
+372 AIAAILL
-379 VSFWAQARMEALT
+379 VSFWAQARMESLT

-401 RNAMLVESLTN
+401 RNALLVESLTN

-454 QTLQQLVTV
+454 QTLQQLVTI
-463 AVVVIGVYQVQEQA
+463 AVVVIGVYQVQDA
-477 LSMGGIIAASMIAGR
+477 SLSMGGIIAASMIAGR

-516 IDNYMKMPVEHEAGR
+516 IDSYMKMPVEHEAER
-531 EYVARPDLRG
+531 EFVSRPDLRG
-541 AIEFRNVSFGYP
+541 AIEFRNVSFSYP
-553 GSAQNSLSG
+553 GSEQASLSG
-562 VSFSVRAGER
+562 VSFSLRPGER

-583 TTLEKLVLGLYQPTE
+583 TTLEKLVLGLYQPSE
-598 GAVLIDGMDARQI
+598 GSVLIDGMDARQI

-642 PHATEADM
+642 PFADETDM
-650 LRAARI
+650 LHAARI
-656 AGVDEFAAQNPKGYD
+656 AGVDDFAARNPKGYD

-694 LIHDPAMLLLDEP
+694 LINDPAILLLDEP

-719 KRRLQEAAQGK
+719 KRRLEEASQGK
-730 TMVLVTHR
+730 TILLVTHR

-753 GKIVADGAKDQVIEA
+753 GRIVADGAKDQVIEA
-768 LKQGRIGGAGGR
+768 LKQGRIGGVGGR